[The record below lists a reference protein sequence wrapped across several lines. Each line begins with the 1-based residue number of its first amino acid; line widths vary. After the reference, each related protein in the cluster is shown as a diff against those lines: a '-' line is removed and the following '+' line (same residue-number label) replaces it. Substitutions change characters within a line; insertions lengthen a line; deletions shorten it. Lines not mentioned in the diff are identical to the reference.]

1 MGKIKDNENFK
12 KGLAFL
18 DRMGDE
24 MLALAEPVFRWLKKN
39 FIWCFLVILATGYVY
54 RSICHFF
61 LDQWTIGEAMSVTF
75 VEIMAIALRALAWL
89 AFGYFLLWICVGAL
103 SAYTSTRASKQSVLT
118 KNSEQPESEATP
130 EAVNTDKDNSVADQL
145 VKAEVQTVRT
155 SPSKPQGKGYGKEKP
170 VTVSTELRSQFLPMF
185 VRTNTSIQLNHYDVF
200 VEQLS
205 SKAWNVSDLGR
216 IAYLVYNSNILQPY
230 YPSFSKWM
238 QEFFRYLGREDC
250 PASPDT
256 TSYNDL
262 TKSRVN
268 LEQMFSD
275 LIDIYEKR
283 GTKNVILS
291 NRS

>member
-1 MGKIKDNENFK
+1 MGIIKDNENFK

-130 EAVNTDKDNSVADQL
+130 EAVNADTDNSVTEEPVAAEAQAD
-145 VKAEVQTVRT
+145 KTN
-155 SPSKPQGKGYGKEKP
+155 PSRPLGKGYGKEKP
-170 VTVSTELRSQFLPMF
+170 VTVSKELRSQFLPMF
-185 VRTNTSIQLNHYDVF
+185 VRTDSAIQLNHYDVF

-205 SKAWNVSDLGR
+205 SKGWNVSDLGR
-216 IAYLVYNSNILQPY
+216 IAYLVYNSNILKPY

-238 QEFFRYLGREDC
+238 QEFFHYLGRDDC
-250 PASPDT
+250 PVSPDT
-256 TSYNDL
+256 TSYNDI

-275 LIDIYEKR
+275 LITIYEKK

>member
-1 MGKIKDNENFK
+1 MGKIMDNETVK
-12 KGLAFL
+12 KTVVFL
-18 DRMGDE
+18 DRMCEE
-24 MLALAEPVFRWLKKN
+24 MLTSADPVFRWLRKN
-39 FIWCFLVILATGYVY
+39 FIWCILVIAAVGYVY
-54 RSICHFF
+54 KSICHFF
-61 LDQWTIGEAMSVTF
+61 LDQWTVGEAMSVSY
-75 VEIMAIALRALAWL
+75 VEVSAVVITALVKI
-89 AFGYFLLWICVGAL
+89 AFGYVCLWIVSGAL
-103 SAYTSTRASKQSVLT
+103 SAYSSIRAQKRSALIQIGEQHGHEAVPST
-118 KNSEQPESEATP
+118 
-130 EAVNTDKDNSVADQL
+130 VNTDKDNSVADQL